1 MKRLMLAAS
10 LALALSPALAFAAPT
25 PDGHGKDH
33 RWSQQHRDDRDHGHR
48 GHDQDRNH
56 DRDRWDDRRNDGRYA
71 HDRRPVYRHDNGRH
85 EGWSKQAY
93 RRGQRVPV
101 VYLQPRYYVNDYG
114 RYGLAPP
121 PRGYRW
127 VQPYQANQPYG
138 STQEYLL
145 VQMATGLITQ
155 VLGY

>member
-10 LALALSPALAFAAPT
+10 LALALSPALAFAAPA
-25 PDGHGKDH
+25 PDGHGHDN
-33 RWSQQHRDDRDHGHR
+33 RWSQQHRGDHGDR
-48 GHDQDRNH
+48 GH
-56 DRDRWDDRRNDGRYA
+56 DRDRYDDHGRDARYS

-85 EGWSKQAY
+85 EGWYKQSY

-101 VYLQPRYYVNDYG
+101 VYLQPRYYVSDYG

-127 VQPYQANQPYG
+127 VQPYQA
-138 STQEYLL
+138 SQEYLL
-145 VQMATGLITQ
+145 VQVATGLIAQ

>member
-33 RWSQQHRDDRDHGHR
+33 RWSQQHRDDRGHR
-48 GHDQDRNH
+48 GHDH
-56 DRDRWDDRRNDGRYA
+56 DRDRWDDRRNDGRYDGRYA
-71 HDRRPVYRHDNGRH
+71 NERRPVYRHDNGRH
-85 EGWSKQAY
+85 EGWYKQSY

-127 VQPYQANQPYG
+127 VQPYQA
-138 STQEYLL
+138 SQEYLL
-145 VQMATGLITQ
+145 VQVATGLIAQ